1 MPQLCPGCRT
11 SLPDDAKFCP
21 QCGQKRPV
29 AAPTEPAGERLRKR
43 PQPEPE
49 QPLWQGGFSG
59 RSMIGTWLMVAFLSM
74 VLTTLLQAAPDHE
87 LAVFLI
93 PALVALWG
101 LPLLQLGYDKLVS
114 HYRLTTQRLTHRH
127 GILQQQIRRLELI
140 DVDDVTVRQ
149 SILQRLVNSGT
160 IELQSSD
167 VTDPLLVM
175 HGIAGVREVSLM
187 IDDARRAERQR
198 RGLYIESV

>member
-1 MPQLCPGCRT
+1 
-11 SLPDDAKFCP
+11 LPDDAKFCP
-21 QCGQKRPV
+21 QCGQKRPAS
-29 AAPTEPAGERLRKR
+29 AAADADRERLRKR

-49 QPLWQGGFSG
+49 EPLWQGGFSG
-59 RSMIGTWLMVAFLSM
+59 RSMIGTWLTVAVLSFL
-74 VLTTLLQAAPDHE
+74 LWTLVQAAPDHE
-87 LAVFLI
+87 LAIFLV
-93 PALVALWG
+93 PALAALWG

-114 HYRLTTQRLTHRH
+114 HHRLTTQRLTHRH

-140 DVDDVTVRQ
+140 DIDDVTVRQ
-149 SILQRLVNSGT
+149 SILQRLVNAGT

-175 HGIAGVREVSLM
+175 HGVAPVREVSLM

-198 RGLYIESV
+198 RGLFIESV